1 MFPFS
6 ATPEGRI
13 RAMIDAIRKRRA
25 LAQMAGDTES
35 FEEYVGD
42 ESALD
47 RLIKARMGRGF

>member
-13 RAMIDAIRKRRA
+13 RAMIDAIRRQRA
-25 LAQMAGDTES
+25 LAQAAGSTEG
-35 FEEYVGD
+35 FEQIIQD